1 VRIVGVIDLRGGR
14 AVHAHAGAR
23 ERYAPVRRVADVA
36 IDGDAVALARTY
48 VEKLSV
54 DALYVA
60 DLDAIAGGAPQ
71 DAQIGSIALCDVPV
85 WLDAGI
91 TSVSQAHRA
100 RALGVSYVV
109 VGLETLTSFEA
120 LGEICTAVGGE
131 RVAFSLDL
139 KGGQPL
145 GRLKAAPTKISGAEA
160 PGAAGGPPTVSSIAV
175 KAASA
180 GVGAIIVIDL
190 ARVGTGSGL
199 DFDLLASIREAV
211 PGITLIAGGGVRGTE
226 DLVRLG
232 GVGCDG
238 ALVATMLQSV
248 RR

>member
-14 AVHAHAGAR
+14 AVHACAGGR
-23 ERYAPVRRVADVA
+23 ERYVPVRRVADVA

-48 VEKLSV
+48 VEKLNV

-60 DLDAIAGGAPQ
+60 DLDAIAGGTPQ
-71 DAQIGSIALCDVPV
+71 DAQIRSIALCDVPV

-139 KGGQPL
+139 KGGKPL
-145 GRLKAAPTKISGAEA
+145 GRLSDSPMWGPPS
-160 PGAAGGPPTVSSIAV
+160 GGPPTASSIAV

-211 PGITLIAGGGVRGTE
+211 PGITLIAGGGVGGTE

-248 RR
+248 NR